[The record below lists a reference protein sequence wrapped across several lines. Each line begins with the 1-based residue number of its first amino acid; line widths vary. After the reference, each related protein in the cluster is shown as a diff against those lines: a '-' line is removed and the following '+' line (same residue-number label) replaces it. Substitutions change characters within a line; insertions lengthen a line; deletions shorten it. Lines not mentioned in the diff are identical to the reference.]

1 MYFNF
6 NETVLLN
13 ILTTYKTK
21 EEMLL
26 YIKKLYLKTNDKV
39 LLNDLLN
46 LEIKFDAFTETQ
58 YLELF
63 NDRKEHKIAT
73 QPIYKI

>member
-13 ILTTYKTK
+13 ALTISTTK
-21 EEMLL
+21 EDMLL
-26 YIKKLYLKTNDKV
+26 NIKNLYLNTKDKV
-39 LLNDLLN
+39 LLNDLLS
-46 LEIKFDAFTETQ
+46 LEAKLESFTPQQ
-58 YLELF
+58 YIQLF
-63 NDRKEHKIAT
+63 KDRSEHKIAT